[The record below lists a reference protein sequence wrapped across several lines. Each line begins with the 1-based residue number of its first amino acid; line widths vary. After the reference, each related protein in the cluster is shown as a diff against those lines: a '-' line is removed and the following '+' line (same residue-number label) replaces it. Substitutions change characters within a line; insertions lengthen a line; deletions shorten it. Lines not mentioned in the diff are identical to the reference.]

1 MRAVAVLLVVFSHV
15 GIPGM
20 ADGIVGVDVFFVI
33 SGFVITGLLLR
44 ERAATGHTGIVAFY
58 GRRARRIIPMA
69 TLVIVVVVIVD
80 RIVDGATLGNVVAIN
95 GRWDAMFQGN
105 SGYLQGVMHD
115 VYTGPPPPQQLGGLA
130 VYWSL
135 AVEEQFY
142 LVFPALF
149 VLVAMWNV
157 RWSVRSRLGV
167 LLAVVI
173 ISSFA
178 YALSVN
184 PLDAYVSTIARA
196 WELAVGGLLAV
207 STVWLKKLP
216 HPLAATMTWI
226 GLGGIVIVLL
236 VWKYIGNGPESIPLW
251 PVLATALV
259 IAGGTA
265 APRLGAEVLL
275 KLAPFKWLALWSFSL
290 YLWHKP
296 IYLWAVQLV
305 GHLSLFG
312 EIVVIG
318 IAIIVSAATYFLI
331 ENPIRH
337 SRYLSRSGG
346 VSLILGIA
354 LVASCVILTAEIK

>member
-1 MRAVAVLLVVFSHV
+1 MCAPRLIPTFPPSSDALCVLSGGGLGCGIRRSQERYREVPRPSCSLRGSHACCDPIRHHVTMRTEGTGSLDPIDTAPDSALTFSAHAAGRPPSTAPPVQRLLGSGDEAGTAPEDRAFRPDIQGMRAVAVLLVVFSHV

-130 VYWSL
+130 GHWSL

-196 WELAVGGLLAV
+196 WEFAVGGL
-207 STVWLKKLP
+207 W
-216 HPLAATMTWI
+216 
-226 GLGGIVIVLL
+226 
-236 VWKYIGNGPESIPLW
+236 
-251 PVLATALV
+251 
-259 IAGGTA
+259 
-265 APRLGAEVLL
+265 R
-275 KLAPFKWLALWSFSL
+275 
-290 YLWHKP
+290 
-296 IYLWAVQLV
+296 
-305 GHLSLFG
+305 
-312 EIVVIG
+312 
-318 IAIIVSAATYFLI
+318 
-331 ENPIRH
+331 
-337 SRYLSRSGG
+337 
-346 VSLILGIA
+346 
-354 LVASCVILTAEIK
+354 